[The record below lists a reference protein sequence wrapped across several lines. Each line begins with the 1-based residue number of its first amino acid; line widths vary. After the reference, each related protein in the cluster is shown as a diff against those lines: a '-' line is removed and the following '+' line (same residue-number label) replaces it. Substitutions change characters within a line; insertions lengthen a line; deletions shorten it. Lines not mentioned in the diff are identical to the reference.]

1 MKYVKYALHKCC
13 WLFVPA
19 SIRRTLLSAK
29 ETQASINE
37 DAPQTP
43 VLIGLAPNQFKAL
56 KNMYKYAPAEQVR
69 DLLSVYESANKENP
83 VNPQTAV
90 WVSKQDIMAPKPN
103 LRVLT
108 R

>member
-13 WLFVPA
+13 WLFVPS
-19 SIRRTLLSAK
+19 SIRRALSNES
-29 ETQASINE
+29 ETRLATSSDTVE
-37 DAPQTP
+37 TP
-43 VLIGLAPNQFKAL
+43 ILVGLAPKQFQAL
-56 KNMYKYAPAEQVR
+56 SNMYKYAPAEQVR
-69 DLLSVYESANKENP
+69 DLLSVYESANKEKP

-103 LRVLT
+103 LKVMT

>member
-1 MKYVKYALHKCC
+1 MRYVKYALHKCC

-19 SIRRTLLSAK
+19 SIRRALLSEK
-29 ETQASINE
+29 EPQISTHAEST
-37 DAPQTP
+37 QTP
-43 VLIGLAPNQFKAL
+43 VLVGLAPNQFNAL

-83 VNPQTAV
+83 VNPQTVV